1 MTTTHQIQ
9 QGDILQNR
17 FGLRVAAR
25 LSAGAS
31 DLPHELS
38 ERLRVARMQALGRR
52 KRPAVLAHAAAAGA
66 AGLIH
71 HGQTAVFGLGGGDRL
86 GFWGR
91 ASTALLL
98 AALAAGLITINIV
111 QDDDRAL
118 DVADLDAALL
128 TDDLPPQAY
137 TDPGFLQ
144 FLKVQHRERG
154 TAQPSDRPET

>member
-1 MTTTHQIQ
+1 MSTSHQVQ
-9 QGDILQNR
+9 RDDILQNR

-31 DLPHELS
+31 DLPHEVS
-38 ERLRVARMQALGRR
+38 ERLRVARQQALERR
-52 KRPAVLAHAAAAGA
+52 KRPVVVAHPVASRAAAVMRQGPAAVL
-66 AGLIH
+66 
-71 HGQTAVFGLGGGDRL
+71 GLGGDGPD
-86 GFWGR
+86 FWGR

-98 AALAAGLITINIV
+98 AALAIGLVAINIV
-111 QDDDRAL
+111 QGDDRAV

-144 FLKVQHRERG
+144 FLKTQHHERS
-154 TAQPSDRPET
+154 TSPSADRPET